1 MGVSSMKLQLK
12 KKELKLDV
20 YGEIYTLEIP
30 SAKRMHDFMSDIISI
45 AKGDI
50 KDKTDFMLSMDL
62 LVECGLPLEVAESIY
77 SDDLREII
85 KVLDG
90 QKKI

>member
-1 MGVSSMKLQLK
+1 MKLQLK

-20 YGEIYTLEIP
+20 YGDIYNLSFP
-30 SAKRMHDFMSDIISI
+30 SAKRMHDFMNDIVKIAQGEIS
-45 AKGDI
+45 
-50 KDKTDFMLSMDL
+50 DKTDYELTVDL
-62 LVECGLPLEVAESIY
+62 LTECGLPKEKAEEIDSY
-77 SDDLREII
+77 DLREII

>member
-1 MGVSSMKLQLK
+1 MKLQFK

-20 YGEIYTLEIP
+20 YGDIFTLNFP
-30 SAKRMHDFMSDIISI
+30 SAKRMHDFMNDIVKI
-45 AKGDI
+45 AKGELKEKSDY
-50 KDKTDFMLSMDL
+50 DLTVDL
-62 LVECGLPLEVAESIY
+62 LTECGLPEEKVHQIY

>member
-1 MGVSSMKLQLK
+1 MKLQLK
-12 KKELKLDV
+12 KKELKLDI
-20 YGEIYTLEIP
+20 YGDIYTLNFP
-30 SAKRMHDFMSDIISI
+30 SAKRMHDFMNDIVSI
-45 AKGDI
+45 AKGELT
-50 KDKTDFMLSMDL
+50 DKTDFDLTVDL
-62 LVECGLPLEVAESIY
+62 LTECGLPEKAATEIY